1 VTLFVLFM
9 GGLEAA
15 LYYIGRFV
23 RTIQR
28 PPILPAGAQI
38 PSGA

>member
-1 VTLFVLFM
+1 M

-15 LYYIGRFV
+15 LYCIGRFG

-28 PPILPAGAQI
+28 RPILPAGAQI